1 MENHPFIDD
10 LPMKTS
16 IFHGDVPLLLVPSP
30 PFHLCHHAFGALA
43 LAASWHHGAIETY
56 PPTNG
61 TNEKQPRAF
70 GMGQDCL
77 RYIMI

>member
-1 MENHPFIDD
+1 MENHPF
-10 LPMKTS
+10 KTS

-56 PPTNG
+56 P
-61 TNEKQPRAF
+61 QQ
-70 GMGQDCL
+70 MGPMKSNPGRLGWDRTVL
-77 RYIMI
+77 DI